1 MNNDEAVVEEIR
13 MSDLHASD
21 ENLVRSSGGGGE
33 VRDLARSLG
42 SDCDATAG
50 TQGLDLG
57 TESELPEIVDGE
69 ESRNEVFAKE
79 VRDGAR
85 NARAE
90 RGIGGSEESRRTGP
104 GRGGG

>member
-1 MNNDEAVVEEIR
+1 MNNDKAVVEEIR
-13 MSDLHASD
+13 MSDLHASY
-21 ENLVRSSGGGGE
+21 ENLVRSAAGGE

-42 SDCDATAG
+42 SDGDATAG

-57 TESELPEIVDGE
+57 TESELSEIVDGE
-69 ESRNEVFAKE
+69 ESRNKVFAKE
-79 VRDGAR
+79 VRDGTR

-90 RGIGGSEESRRTGP
+90 RGIRGSEESRRTGP

>member
-21 ENLVRSSGGGGE
+21 ENLVCSASGGE

-42 SDCDATAG
+42 SDSDATAG

-57 TESELPEIVDGE
+57 TESELSEIVDGE
-69 ESRNEVFAKE
+69 ESRNKVFAKE

-85 NARAE
+85 NASAE

-104 GRGGG
+104 GSGGG